1 MDQKYWKEMYENT
14 TKKFEKKARFI
25 GSVFVAFNTNIDD
38 IKYVDENLI
47 EFLDYKD
54 YSTKENGKSEIRSV
68 DDFKNGL
75 LASMR
80 DGKAREWIVKDM
92 ITYEWLRKKIEYDK
106 RLIGGQAGIVA
117 NLLSRIG
124 IGKVIVFNSMLADEE
139 AEMYEKNVVMPIHS
153 LGNIHLVKP
162 KEAVNTKDSKTNL
175 IFEFKKG
182 MKVSTRDEMF
192 FVPRSNRFIIS
203 YRPSGREPIF
213 PAEFEDNF
221 DEIFRGVKRVFLS
234 GYQNLPNSENS
245 FFKVKVQLAKMK
257 KVNSELKIHF
267 EFTSEENRKHVE
279 KLARF
284 VMSECDSLGCNER
297 ECEILLRGLD
307 EEKLAD
313 DLKYSDY
320 GVVKLCEAA
329 KKIMAKT
336 SVSRIQIHNLGFM
349 VCLVK
354 KKYGNPHQLLDALL
368 FSSETVFTKSMKQII
383 KNVDDIDINLEYSIS
398 ERGIDELKRF
408 EKMTNMEKIGEG
420 IFESGR
426 YYFMV
431 VPMKE
436 SKHVKTTVGLGD
448 TISSVGF
455 IGDLI

>member
-175 IFEFKKG
+175 IF
-182 MKVSTRDEMF
+182 
-192 FVPRSNRFIIS
+192 
-203 YRPSGREPIF
+203 
-213 PAEFEDNF
+213 
-221 DEIFRGVKRVFLS
+221 
-234 GYQNLPNSENS
+234 
-245 FFKVKVQLAKMK
+245 
-257 KVNSELKIHF
+257 
-267 EFTSEENRKHVE
+267 
-279 KLARF
+279 
-284 VMSECDSLGCNER
+284 
-297 ECEILLRGLD
+297 
-307 EEKLAD
+307 
-313 DLKYSDY
+313 
-320 GVVKLCEAA
+320 
-329 KKIMAKT
+329 
-336 SVSRIQIHNLGFM
+336 
-349 VCLVK
+349 
-354 KKYGNPHQLLDALL
+354 
-368 FSSETVFTKSMKQII
+368 
-383 KNVDDIDINLEYSIS
+383 
-398 ERGIDELKRF
+398 
-408 EKMTNMEKIGEG
+408 
-420 IFESGR
+420 
-426 YYFMV
+426 
-431 VPMKE
+431 
-436 SKHVKTTVGLGD
+436 
-448 TISSVGF
+448 
-455 IGDLI
+455 